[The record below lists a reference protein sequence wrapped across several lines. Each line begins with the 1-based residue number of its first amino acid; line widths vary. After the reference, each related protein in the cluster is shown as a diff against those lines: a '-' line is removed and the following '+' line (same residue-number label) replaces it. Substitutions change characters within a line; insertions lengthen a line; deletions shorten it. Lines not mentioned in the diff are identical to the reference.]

1 MAGITTQKKQLI
13 FTMFLLAYA
22 KTITNSNRKEW
33 RDKYSAMQK
42 HKVDL
47 LVKDRIDKARLY

>member
-1 MAGITTQKKQLI
+1 M